1 MRTRIACLVFPA
13 LFAWSWLGLDQAPAA
28 DGGNQAE
35 VFSGTI
41 ESIDPSGLTMTVKTA
56 VGREVSFSVKKPE
69 LLTGL
74 SRGERISVE
83 LDEQHVATKIT
94 KVGIPELPQPTDSG
108 Y

>member
-1 MRTRIACLVFPA
+1 
-13 LFAWSWLGLDQAPAA
+13 
-28 DGGNQAE
+28 
-35 VFSGTI
+35 
-41 ESIDPSGLTMTVKTA
+41 
-56 VGREVSFSVKKPE
+56 VSFGVKKPE

-83 LDEQHVATKIT
+83 LDDQHVATKIT